1 MSYGIEINNAW
12 KGLIN
17 SDYGAECVLAAGMVT
32 FTNAAVKDRFGSTGS
47 TAVEPGAAMVPI
59 TLQKFAIGMSM
70 ISRFDGMHTIGDN
83 VTMVA
88 GTDRGVVPTTV
99 DGYPWST
106 SFGNW
111 SETDT
116 TITIKNLYIPPCKD
130 QSLSASSISGTAY
143 VILIG
148 QLPENYDQSD
158 YGLRM
163 WGANGDLTFDSALM
177 PANARHVIA
186 QPTAGLYPYNSPTA
200 LAGELPIGPKMAVS
214 GWLAQGKSSNGMF
227 CNMGLQFSSDGVRY
241 GLRPSGPPWQT
252 LWQTHYGM
260 YNLTGGE
267 TIRVFHV
274 ADYFDL

>member
-1 MSYGIEINNAW
+1 MNYGIEINNDW
-12 KGLIN
+12 TGLIS

-32 FTNAAVKDRFGSTGS
+32 FTNVSVKDRFGSNGS

-59 TLQKFAIGMSM
+59 TLQKFAHGMSM
-70 ISRFDGMHTIGDN
+70 IGSFNGQHTIGDN

-88 GTDRGVVPTTV
+88 GTDRGVVPGTV

-116 TITIKNLYIPPCKD
+116 SITIKNLYIPPCKD
-130 QSLSASSISGTAY
+130 QSLTASSISGTAY

-148 QLPENYDQSD
+148 QLPENYNKAD
-158 YGLRM
+158 YGLQM
-163 WGANGDLTFDSALM
+163 WGSGGQLAFDSSLM
-177 PANARHVIA
+177 PANARHLIT
-186 QPTAGLYPYNSPTA
+186 QPTAGLYPYNSPAT
-200 LAGELPIGPKMAVS
+200 LSGGLPTGPKMAVAT
-214 GWLAQGKSSNGMF
+214 WLAQGKSSNNYF

-241 GLRPSGPPWQT
+241 GLRPNGPPWT
-252 LWQTHYGM
+252 NPWQTHYGM

-267 TIRVFHV
+267 TIRVFH
-274 ADYFDL
+274 AEDYFDI